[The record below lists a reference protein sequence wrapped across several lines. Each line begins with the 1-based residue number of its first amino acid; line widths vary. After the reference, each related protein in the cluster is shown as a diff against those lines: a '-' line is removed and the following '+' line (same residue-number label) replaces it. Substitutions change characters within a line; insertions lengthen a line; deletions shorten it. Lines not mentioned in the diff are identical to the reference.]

1 MNTTLL
7 NVTRL
12 NVMELNVTRLNSE
25 GLAGMGK
32 KGGGGIPS
40 DLTADLLT
48 EAGGFFRLEN
58 GGKVLLET
66 KKG

>member
-12 NVMELNVTRLNSE
+12 NVTELNVTRLNTE
-25 GLAGMGK
+25 GVGIGK
-32 KGGGGIPS
+32 GKGKPI

-48 EAGGFFRLEN
+48 EQGGFFRLES
-58 GGKVLLET
+58 GGKIRLE
-66 KKG
+66 KD

>member
-1 MNTTLL
+1 MNVTAL

-12 NVMELNVTRLNSE
+12 NTSAT
-25 GLAGMGK
+25 GIGK
-32 KGGGGIPS
+32 KGGIPP